1 MTRGATLIEELV
13 RCPLRRVQLAERFHK
28 SRRGLIRSSDGYSV
42 RIVGPTGIDYSDPD
56 GELRIDSEV
65 MARPSRE
72 IVVYTTRIPDTPERP
87 RQLVV
92 DRLDRALGFDGWHL
106 ALQASV
112 DHETS
117 EPVAAYFEYAHSK
130 DEGLFWAWEAVDAE
144 GWHDPEHKWQLIL
157 ALLDAAAS
165 EHEVGLVAA
174 GPLED
179 LLKMYGR
186 DFIDRIEG
194 ESRSNVKLRAA
205 LAGVWL
211 RGPLRPD
218 PDAIADRVDRIVAES
233 SD

>member
-1 MTRGATLIEELV
+1 
-13 RCPLRRVQLAERFHK
+13 
-28 SRRGLIRSSDGYSV
+28 
-42 RIVGPTGIDYSDPD
+42 
-56 GELRIDSEV
+56 

-92 DRLDRALGFDGWHL
+92 DRLDRALDFDGWHL
-106 ALQASV
+106 ALRASV

-117 EPVAAYFEYAHSK
+117 ELVAAYFEYSRTK
-130 DEGLFWAWEAVDAE
+130 DDRLFWAWEAVDAE
-144 GWHDPEHKWQLIL
+144 GWHDRERKWSLIL
-157 ALLDAAAS
+157 ALLDAAAND
-165 EHEVGLVAA
+165 HEVGLIAA

-186 DFIDRIEG
+186 DFIDRLEG
-194 ESRSNVKLRAA
+194 EARTNAKLRAA

-218 PDAIADRVDRIVAES
+218 PDAIADRVDRIIAES
-233 SD
+233 SG